1 MSRMSQ
7 ASPKSAFHIHSYGS
21 FVMELE
27 KNQAFEKIE
36 DFDFD
41 IFAFE

>member
-7 ASPKSAFHIHSYGS
+7 ASPKSAFHIHTYGS
-21 FVMELE
+21 FVQEVE
-27 KNQAFEKIE
+27 KNKAFEKIE

-41 IFAFE
+41 IFDFE